1 MRGGSGTIAG
11 NSDPLPKSEFV
22 QIVRPHDFIRK
33 VCNFRDHA
41 LAFLDGIDYPLGVMR
56 SVRVFTPVFDGL

>member
-1 MRGGSGTIAG
+1 L
-11 NSDPLPKSEFV
+11 N
-22 QIVRPHDFIRK
+22 HDFAQGFIRSHDLIRK

-56 SVRVFTPVFDGL
+56 SVRAFTPVFDGL